1 MTSEERKK
9 ILEMVASGRLTVE
22 QADQLMDLFSTKSTT
37 DAEKRPEGQ
46 RTGEYTREF
55 MGRIR
60 GYGKVVDKGLRVGEL
75 TAREITSLKNN
86 GVDTDYVRALMD
98 LGLPDLTVK
107 QIIDLRN
114 YGIDGDYIRGLQ
126 EAGIADLTTKQCIPL
141 KNYAK

>member
-46 RTGEYTREF
+46 RTGEYTQEF

-126 EAGIADLTTKQCIPL
+126 EAGIADLTTKQ
-141 KNYAK
+141 